1 MPPGGTAF
9 PLTQLGAGKYATV
22 VSGTSRATLN
32 RVLFAMTRAV
42 DPSPFWVEFRAES
55 GAEAEPGP
63 ADLGWIPSDRLV
75 YAMDSENAR
84 PQNVGANLAM
94 VVVSAGS
101 DTWSRALTDMLRL
114 PPVLQEIVGRVRG
127 GEPAHAVA
135 IANGD
140 RVARHYPP
148 TPAEMRGVI
157 EGLLAAPLL
166 PFFSTAN
173 PQERRF
179 AADFVFRLEAAS
191 LPHWRD
197 GLLLVEQAP
206 KESGLSAD
214 DRFPLGG
221 FPELERVFGPNAPG

>member
-1 MPPGGTAF
+1 MA
-9 PLTQLGAGKYATV
+9 
-22 VSGTSRATLN
+22 
-32 RVLFAMTRAV
+32 RAV
-42 DPSPFWVEFRAES
+42 DPTPFWVEIRGES

-63 ADLGWIPSDRLV
+63 ADLGWISSERLV
-75 YAMDSENAR
+75 YAMDSESAR
-84 PQNVGANLAM
+84 PQNVNANLAM
-94 VVVSAGS
+94 VVIAAGT

-127 GEPAHAVA
+127 GESAHALA

-140 RVARHYPP
+140 RVAQHYPSN
-148 TPAEMRGVI
+148 PAEMRGVI

-166 PFFSTAN
+166 PFFSTVN

-179 AADFVFRLEAAS
+179 AADFVFRVEAKS

-206 KESGLSAD
+206 KESGLSAN
-214 DRFPLGG
+214 DRFPLPD
-221 FPELERVFGPNAPG
+221 FPELEKVFAPAPPR